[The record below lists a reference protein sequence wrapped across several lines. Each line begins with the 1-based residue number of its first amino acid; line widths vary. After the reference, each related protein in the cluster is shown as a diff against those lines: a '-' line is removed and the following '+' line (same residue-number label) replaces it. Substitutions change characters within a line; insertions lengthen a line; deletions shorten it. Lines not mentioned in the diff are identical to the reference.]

1 MLRVF
6 QFGDVVEKYID
17 NRGKTPP
24 LSEQG
29 IPLLEVKHLPE
40 NRKYPILETSKHVS
54 QEVYD
59 TWFRAHLQ
67 AGDILFSTVG
77 TTARVSITP
86 NHPKVAIAQNV
97 LGLRFKSDLLD
108 PLFAFYYLRA
118 KPFQN
123 EVEARLITTVQAS
136 IKRSDMVGI
145 PMHLPE
151 LSEQKT
157 IASVL
162 GALDDKIENNR
173 RMNET
178 LEEMARA
185 IFKSWFVDFD
195 PVHAKAAGNPP
206 AHMDADTA
214 ALFPNSFGDDGL
226 PVGWKKRELGELAE
240 NHSTTFDFTDK
251 SDVVF
256 INTGDVLE
264 GRFLHSNRSETK
276 GLPGQAKKSI
286 ERGDILYSEIRPK
299 NKRFAYV
306 NLDTTDYVVSTKFMV
321 LRSISDASSLYLY
334 MAMKQPVALMEFNTI
349 AESRSGTFPQITFL
363 SVKHYPLVRPTLDV
377 ARKFDDIY
385 DPLFQKQE
393 HISNENQTL
402 AKIRDTLLPKLMSGE
417 IRVTDAKRQVKA
429 TA

>member
-1 MLRVF
+1 MIRVF
-6 QFGDVVEKYID
+6 QFGDIVEKYID

-145 PMHLPE
+145 PMYLPE
-151 LSEQKT
+151 LSDQKA

-173 RMNET
+173 RINET
-178 LEEMARA
+178 LEEMARK

-214 ALFPNSFGDDGL
+214 ALFPSTFGDDGL
-226 PVGWKKRELGELAE
+226 PVGWKWGQLKNLVDLNPTERIKKGELSSYVEMANLPTRGPSISNVALRKFKSGTKFRNGDTLLARITPCLENGKTAYVDVLDGGEVAWGSTEYIVMRTKEPLPKFYSYLLARSEHFRKHAIRSMTGTSGRQRAQADMVASYKVVLPPAPVAAAFSDICQHWFFKIRFNAAE
-240 NHSTTFDFTDK
+240 NK
-251 SDVVF
+251 
-256 INTGDVLE
+256 
-264 GRFLHSNRSETK
+264 
-276 GLPGQAKKSI
+276 
-286 ERGDILYSEIRPK
+286 
-299 NKRFAYV
+299 
-306 NLDTTDYVVSTKFMV
+306 
-321 LRSISDASSLYLY
+321 
-334 MAMKQPVALMEFNTI
+334 
-349 AESRSGTFPQITFL
+349 
-363 SVKHYPLVRPTLDV
+363 
-377 ARKFDDIY
+377 
-385 DPLFQKQE
+385 
-393 HISNENQTL
+393 TL
-402 AKIRDTLLPKLMSGE
+402 AELRDILLPKLMSGE
-417 IRVTDAKRQVKA
+417 IRVTDAKRKVKA
-429 TA
+429 TV